1 MPEAFEPVDWSG
13 ATTPVDGVTLLHNPV
28 GAENKTPELWDAL
41 VHLMEQGGDVLVQTP
56 YLICS
61 SEMYDDLRALGGGRE
76 LAFVTNSVEGGANLF
91 GCADYLGQ
99 KEKILGCGVEV
110 YETLCGHS
118 LHTKAVL
125 VGDRLSVIGS
135 FNMDMRSAYLD
146 TELMLVIDSPEINA
160 QLRGV
165 IADYQASSRLV
176 RPDGT
181 QTEGTAYVDVPL
193 PVGKRALYGV
203 LRYLVRP
210 IRHLL

>member
-1 MPEAFEPVDWSG
+1 M
-13 ATTPVDGVTLLHNPV
+13 TLLHNPV

-61 SEMYDDLRALGGGRE
+61 SAMYDDLRALGGGRE
-76 LAFVTNSVEGGANLF
+76 LAFVTTLSRVGANLF

-125 VGDRLSVIGS
+125 VGDRL
-135 FNMDMRSAYLD
+135 
-146 TELMLVIDSPEINA
+146 
-160 QLRGV
+160 
-165 IADYQASSRLV
+165 
-176 RPDGT
+176 RP
-181 QTEGTAYVDVPL
+181 
-193 PVGKRALYGV
+193 
-203 LRYLVRP
+203 
-210 IRHLL
+210 

>member
-1 MPEAFEPVDWSG
+1 M
-13 ATTPVDGVTLLHNPV
+13 
-28 GAENKTPELWDAL
+28 
-41 VHLMEQGGDVLVQTP
+41 
-56 YLICS
+56 
-61 SEMYDDLRALGGGRE
+61 
-76 LAFVTNSVEGGANLF
+76 TNSVEGGANLF

-176 RPDGT
+176 RPGRGRRRRERPT
-181 QTEGTAYVDVPL
+181 STSRSQRESARSTACCAISSARSGICCDSFICMI
-193 PVGKRALYGV
+193 KE
-203 LRYLVRP
+203 
-210 IRHLL
+210 HLLRQVLFLLM